1 MLAAGWMV
9 LQEIRFAV
17 TVLLVNGWWQS
28 LVLGP
33 EHPYAFGGD
42 PDGYP
47 GGDWQNL
54 PWAGADARRCGG
66 RFSGGLGDDFQAVAG
81 GRSFV
86 KKHPLG

>member
-54 PWAGADARRCGG
+54 PWAGADA
-66 RFSGGLGDDFQAVAG
+66 GDDLQAVAG